1 MNWIPSHQNEGL
13 SLPILQHERAGLGEL
28 AGANFSRFREKKVR
42 GTAGTEM
49 RRSPSAPG
57 APFRRA
63 SPAPAAHL
71 TQVAASRTKGQD
83 NKVQNGSL
91 HQKDTVHD
99 NDFEPY
105 LSGQSNQERQNRN
118 KQ

>member
-1 MNWIPSHQNEGL
+1 M
-13 SLPILQHERAGLGEL
+13 
-28 AGANFSRFREKKVR
+28 
-42 GTAGTEM
+42 
-49 RRSPSAPG
+49 SATSVDP
-57 APFRRA
+57 
-63 SPAPAAHL
+63 
-71 TQVAASRTKGQD
+71 QRTKGQD

-105 LSGQSNQERQNRN
+105 LSGQSNQERQSRN